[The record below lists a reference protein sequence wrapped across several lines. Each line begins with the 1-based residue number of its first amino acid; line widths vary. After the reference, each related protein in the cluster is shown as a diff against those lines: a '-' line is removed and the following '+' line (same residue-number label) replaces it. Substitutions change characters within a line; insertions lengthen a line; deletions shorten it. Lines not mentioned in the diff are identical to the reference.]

1 MNIGKAQYDD
11 IPIPK
16 ELDRVI
22 EEAVSRAEREARAQ
36 RRRRWLAGVAAI
48 FCAVFLSANI
58 TPVYAYASQLP
69 VIGAL
74 VRVLHIGAGGEITDG
89 AHTEASAEG
98 ETVDFH
104 FESSMEELDAVPV

>member
-48 FCAVFLSANI
+48 LAGMLILS
-58 TPVYAYASQLP
+58 
-69 VIGAL
+69 
-74 VRVLHIGAGGEITDG
+74 R
-89 AHTEASAEG
+89 
-98 ETVDFH
+98 
-104 FESSMEELDAVPV
+104 